1 MFREMPDPMDIVNP
15 QILPVQPPVQAP
27 VQPPVQTSQP
37 TPSSPTTAP
46 VTTSPV
52 ASQGMFGMNL
62 GSIGLPSGGF
72 SGINLNAGGG
82 LGFGSVGGFDLSQT
96 QREEIGNEV
105 GGQVSNFWE
114 VMENSLGENWRDNS
128 KFSESLEFNQGQDPN
143 SYLAAL
149 KGSNEYQTL
158 YSNLIDSGTSPEIA
172 QTQLMDYYGLG
183 LSSTEIGTYGGTRQW
198 RYDTETGEY
207 VVDEA
212 SDNLHSAPSN
222 IERIAPVAAMS
233 IMTAGL
239 GTALAPAI
247 GAATG
252 LGTVASTAIG
262 TGIGSGVSTAL
273 QGGDLGDVVISGVT
287 SGLGSYASGLTEAAS
302 AVDAS
307 QAVIEQAN
315 LVNNISNVVD
325 IAQAVESGNILGAV
339 SAGLDLAGSTG
350 IELMVDDF
358 FYDNFGEYDFVTDNL
373 NAISDATIAFADAQL
388 SGDNLEETLM
398 ATMKQY
404 IESDGGL
411 PDIGLGGEGFDFDL
425 GINFTRPEW
434 LDNISFGDFEGFGD
448 FDTSQ
453 LRALGDYILAGA
465 SEINREVIRPVIDG
479 VEQIARDTGT
489 AIDQAVRDLPLT
501 QQQIQ
506 DAERAARD
514 FASGI
519 NENTIQPLIDTTAEA
534 VRETGRDIREAI
546 PDVDITNPIDIDI
559 NNPFADITNPL
570 EGLENPFS
578 GVDIDLPSVDLDL
591 PSLGGSGGRY
601 SVDAD
606 LSGLAKMKT
615 QYGDMYDFE
624 DIMSNNLLKNQLL
637 A

>member
-15 QILPVQPPVQAP
+15 QILPVQTPVQAPAQAP

-37 TPSSPTTAP
+37 TPSSPTTVP

-52 ASQGMFGMNL
+52 ASQGL
-62 GSIGLPSGGF
+62 LGLPSTFNLFSSSNPSATGSMSGFNVSPSAVTNLMQRGDRANELTSSIFEGAERFNVGTDDFISQEQLDNINNLLGSEDYDSYLSQYTQALNSEFGEDRTGLYQDNRAVLDNLGIGNRFKVAGEYGGEKEYEF
-72 SGINLNAGGG
+72 NTDTGE
-82 LGFGSVGGFDLSQT
+82 FDLIRDNTNSRDNAMLGT
-96 QREEIGNEV
+96 
-105 GGQVSNFWE
+105 VSNAIVE
-114 VMENSLGENWRDNS
+114 
-128 KFSESLEFNQGQDPN
+128 QGAMF
-143 SYLAAL
+143 LA
-149 KGSNEYQTL
+149 
-158 YSNLIDSGTSPEIA
+158 
-172 QTQLMDYYGLG
+172 
-183 LSSTEIGTYGGTRQW
+183 
-198 RYDTETGEY
+198 
-207 VVDEA
+207 
-212 SDNLHSAPSN
+212 
-222 IERIAPVAAMS
+222 
-233 IMTAGL
+233 TAGL
-239 GTALAPAI
+239 GNALAPAI
-247 GAATG
+247 QAATG
-252 LGTVASTAIG
+252 LGTAASVGVG
-262 TGIGSGVSTAL
+262 TGIANGVSTAL
-273 QGGDLGDVVISGVT
+273 QGGDLGDVVTSGVT
-287 SGLGSYASGLTEAAS
+287 SGLGSYASGLTEAAN

-307 QAVIEQAN
+307 ASVIEQARI
-315 LVNNISNVVD
+315 VNNISNVVD
-325 IAQAVESGNILGAV
+325 IAQAVESGNVLGAI
-339 SAGLDLAGSTG
+339 SSGLDLAGSTG

-434 LDNISFGDFEGFGD
+434 LDNIPFGDFEGFGD

-489 AIDQAVRDLPLT
+489 VIDQAVRDIPLT

-514 FASGI
+514 FASDI
-519 NENTIQPLIDTTAEA
+519 NENTIQPLIDTTAEV

-546 PDVDITNPIDIDI
+546 PDV
-559 NNPFADITNPL
+559 DITNPL

-591 PSLGGSGGRY
+591 PSLGSGGGY

-606 LSGLAKMKT
+606 LSDLAKMKT